1 MKMLG
6 KCGEGVFVFQG
17 LGNIIGGND
26 ADGFYELV
34 LMVVISFL
42 IPAYRG
48 RFTGP
53 EAGCAT
59 RRQPEPI
66 LHSQ

>member
-6 KCGEGVFVFQG
+6 KCGEGVFQAT
-17 LGNIIGGND
+17 GNIFGGND
-26 ADGFYELV
+26 ADGFCELV
-34 LMVVISFL
+34 LMGVILFL

-53 EAGCAT
+53 SAGCAT

-66 LHSQ
+66 PHIQ